1 MFESTVKAVQR
12 DLYVAQVH
20 GIVCYFA
27 YHLKLLVTY
36 GDIASALQSTPR
48 GAQLAQALA
57 AITEAD
63 HKAGK
68 PPSTAVVV
76 NKHVGR
82 PGSGFYVQCRQLG
95 WPVGPSEADEETFW
109 HECLKRLKVAP
120 FTLGDEPDEAEPGKI
135 GPKGD
140 PEFQRRHTTE
150 VMEIGESPT
159 HRRASTRD
167 SGTPR
172 GKAQNRGVSLN
183 VKKRPLDAPDEESVL
198 RARLAQADKAGWT
211 GPIASEAPEEPEPV
225 GHSQLPGA

>member
-12 DLYVAQVH
+12 DLYVAQVR

-48 GAQLAQALA
+48 GGQLAQALA

-82 PGSGFYVQCRQLG
+82 PGSGFFVQCRQLG
-95 WPVGPSEADEETFW
+95 FPVGPSEADEEAFW

-120 FTLGDEPDEAEPGKI
+120 YTLGDEPDDVEPGI

-150 VMEIGESPT
+150 VMGIDE
-159 HRRASTRD
+159 
-167 SGTPR
+167 
-172 GKAQNRGVSLN
+172 NRGVSLN
-183 VKKRPLDAPDEESVL
+183 VKKRPLDAPDTEAAL
-198 RARLAQADKAGWT
+198 RARLAQADKAGWI
-211 GPIASEAPEEPEPV
+211 GPTTTVDTKGEEPEPV
-225 GHSQLPGA
+225 GHSQLPG